1 MFEAGFV
8 LGEVGLDVLLAEES
22 QKPTAKFLLLVARSW
37 FRGIDFKAKWV
48 RIAHEKCVAHSVTQ
62 LVVNEI
68 HKNWKKQ
75 SGFVRHWDSWWSDL
89 TTVAERVKISTCS
102 LLVLDF
108 KLRTF
113 DTCVRGCGLGEEKL
127 SSCVCFLFTQA
138 RFKLEAG
145 FFMVQRLRCSER
157 AIFPKARLGKQQL
170 EM

>member
-1 MFEAGFV
+1 M
-8 LGEVGLDVLLAEES
+8 
-22 QKPTAKFLLLVARSW
+22 R
-37 FRGIDFKAKWV
+37 V

-68 HKNWKKQ
+68 HKNWKNKA
-75 SGFVRHWDSWWSDL
+75 GLCAIETRDGRL

-102 LLVLDF
+102 LLVLEQ
-108 KLRTF
+108 LRTF

-127 SSCVCFLFTQA
+127 SSCVFLMFTQA
-138 RFKLEAG
+138 WFKLEAG

-157 AIFPKARLGKQQL
+157 AIFQKARLGKQQL